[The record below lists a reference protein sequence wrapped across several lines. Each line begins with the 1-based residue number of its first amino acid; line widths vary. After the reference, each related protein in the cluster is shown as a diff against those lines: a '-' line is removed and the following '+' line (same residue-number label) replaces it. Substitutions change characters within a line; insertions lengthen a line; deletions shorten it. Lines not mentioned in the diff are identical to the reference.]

1 MKILDGQKK
10 DLMTVKDITSDDGAL
25 IIKGKLFGTMPVT
38 ARLTPEEA
46 RKGLRMVATP
56 RMIWFLITF
65 LFRRTP
71 DLKPKV

>member
-1 MKILDGQKK
+1 MKVLDGQKK
-10 DLMTVKDITSDDGAL
+10 ELMTVKEISRDGDAL

-46 RKGLRMVATP
+46 RKAFKLMAPGML
-56 RMIWFLITF
+56 WFLATF

-71 DLKPKV
+71 EV